1 MAARDKFIAL
11 AQSQVGVTETGTNVN
26 KYAKAFDGEW
36 WQWFNTK
43 KQGASWC
50 AIFICWLFCTL
61 IGPEKAL
68 KFLGCPAPKNN
79 CAAGVPYLWKYLT
92 ALGWEVRKTE
102 GREGDIIFFND
113 KTHVGMIEAVIDG
126 KYHTIEGNKHNK
138 VSRCVYPTN
147 SASIY
152 GICRPDWSK
161 IEDQPTP
168 TPTPTS
174 TKYKVKVKT
183 VLNVRRGPGVK
194 YAIVDKL
201 KNGTVVKVYEKSG
214 NWGRIGEARWCCM
227 TYLKKI

>member
-1 MAARDKFIAL
+1 MRIDIL
-11 AQSQVGVTETGTNVN
+11 T
-26 KYAKAFDGEW
+26 
-36 WQWFNTK
+36 
-43 KQGASWC
+43 
-50 AIFICWLFCTL
+50 LF
-61 IGPEKAL
+61 PEM
-68 KFLGCPAPKNN
+68 C
-79 CAAGVPYLWKYLT
+79 
-92 ALGWEVRKTE
+92 
-102 GREGDIIFFND
+102 
-113 KTHVGMIEAVIDG
+113 EAVMSESIIGRARRAEKVEINCVNIRDFS
-126 KYHTIEGNKHNK
+126 GNKHNK